1 MADPGAGFQE
11 ALGHTFTDEELFR
24 RAVTHRSHLAE
35 YPGGRSNERLEFLG
49 DAVLQLCVTDY
60 LYEHH
65 PDLAEGELAKIRAA
79 VVAEAP
85 LARFAATFG
94 LGAVLLLGR
103 GEELTGGREK
113 PSIVADAM
121 EAVLGA
127 LYLDAGF
134 AVAKEVVLRHWTPLI
149 EDRAGAPG
157 ARDYKTRL
165 QEVLAKDGL
174 QPRYRIDED
183 GPDHAKR
190 FEAVVSAAGR
200 ELGRGSGTSK
210 KRAQQEAARAAMR
223 ALG

>member
-1 MADPGAGFQE
+1 MGDPGAGFQE
-11 ALGHTFTDEELFR
+11 ALGHTFADEELFL

-35 YPGGRSNERLEFLG
+35 HAGGPSNERLEFLG
-49 DAVLQLCVTDY
+49 DAVLQLCVTDH

-85 LARFAATFG
+85 LARFAAEFG
-94 LGAVLLLGR
+94 LGEVMLLGR
-103 GEELTGGREK
+103 GEEMTGGREK
-113 PSIVADAM
+113 PSILADAL

-127 LYLDAGF
+127 VYLDAGF
-134 AVAKEVVLRHWTPLI
+134 TTAKSVVLAHWAALI
-149 EDRAGAPG
+149 EERAGAPG

-165 QEVLAKDGL
+165 QERLAKEGL
-174 QPRYRIDED
+174 QPRYRIDES

-190 FEAVVSAAGR
+190 FEAVVAAGDR

-210 KRAQQEAARAAMR
+210 KRAQQEAARAAM
-223 ALG
+223 AVLG

>member
-1 MADPGAGFQE
+1 MADPAAGFQA
-11 ALGHTFTDEELFR
+11 ALGHPFGDEELFGE
-24 RAVTHRSHLAE
+24 AVTHRSYLAE
-35 YPGGRSNERLEFLG
+35 HAGGPSNERLEFLG

-79 VVAEAP
+79 VVAEPP
-85 LARFAATFG
+85 LAHFAADFG
-94 LGAVLLLGR
+94 LGAVLRLGR
-103 GEELTGGREK
+103 GEEMTGGREK
-113 PSIVADAM
+113 ASILADAM

-127 LYLDAGF
+127 VYLDAGF
-134 AVAKEVVLRHWTPLI
+134 AAAKDVVLRHWTPLI
-149 EDRAGAPG
+149 EERAGAPG

-165 QEVLAKDGL
+165 QELLAKAGQ
-174 QPRYRIDED
+174 QPRYRIDEE

-200 ELGRGSGTSK
+200 ELGRGRGTSK

-223 ALG
+223 ALR